1 MLRITRPS
9 ARSARMPTSLIASD
23 PPRSFAWVSFAMSMS
38 TSSGFAPV
46 PSIWRL
52 QRMHLPLSG
61 IPWRSSRGGFGGG
74 VFTSARPWM

>member
-1 MLRITRPS
+1 
-9 ARSARMPTSLIASD
+9 MPTSLIASD